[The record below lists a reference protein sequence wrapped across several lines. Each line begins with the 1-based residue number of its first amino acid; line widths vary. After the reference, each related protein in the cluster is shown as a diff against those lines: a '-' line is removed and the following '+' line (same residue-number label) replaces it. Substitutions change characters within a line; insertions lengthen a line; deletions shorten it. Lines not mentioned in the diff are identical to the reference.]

1 MENLSNLSTLDDII
15 KAQAEVL
22 ENAARVKETKPTIP
36 TRGTT
41 SIFRYMK
48 EKGIPFPNKK
58 FFPGYHLVI
67 RNPHFKYE
75 YDPSTPIFSKYS
87 WYNRYLNLVLLYVD
101 AEAFNIESIDDS
113 VYPGFCENI
122 SEWCEFLNTAV
133 LSHFNEGNTTRYED
147 FLKCFGKPL
156 KLKMMHMGLDCPS

>member
-1 MENLSNLSTLDDII
+1 MNNLSTLDKII
-15 KAQAEVL
+15 KAQTEVL
-22 ENAARVKETKPTIP
+22 EKSTMVQETKPTIP
-36 TRGTT
+36 TRGNT

-48 EKGIPFPNKK
+48 EKGIPFPNEK

-113 VYPGFCENI
+113 VYPGFCENFQNGAN
-122 SEWCEFLNTAV
+122 FLTQ
-133 LSHFNEGNTTRYED
+133 LF
-147 FLKCFGKPL
+147 
-156 KLKMMHMGLDCPS
+156 